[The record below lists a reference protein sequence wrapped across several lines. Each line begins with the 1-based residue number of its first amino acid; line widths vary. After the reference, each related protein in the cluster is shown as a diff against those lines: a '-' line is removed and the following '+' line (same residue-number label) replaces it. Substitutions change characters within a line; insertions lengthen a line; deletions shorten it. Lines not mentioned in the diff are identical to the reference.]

1 MKKSHFE
8 NLKQKHYEL
17 RDKSAVLSE
26 AQKDYLRAIGVSEAK
41 LNVITNGEVADLI
54 KTCDIKFPEY
64 IRKYIDRSVLLSEI
78 EESNRVIK
86 KIMSTEGLTVDLQYP
101 VNEIVH
107 PASSNCHIFRGER
120 AKLLLGG
127 EDNVHFHN
135 NAFPLSTYDDN
146 GNLIYL
152 PLNPDP
158 GTTEYDIKCDIL
170 EDHLNDVSLYVK
182 KLYKSY
188 TKPQLQVV

>member
-1 MKKSHFE
+1 MFIFKKRMLILILFILTIFLTTATIPICASDESESTTATIEQLE

-86 KIMSTEGLTVDLQYP
+86 RIMSTEGLTVDLQYP

-135 NAFPLSTYDDN
+135 NFR
-146 GNLIYL
+146 
-152 PLNPDP
+152 
-158 GTTEYDIKCDIL
+158 KCYGHSIL
-170 EDHLNDVSLYVK
+170 Y
-182 KLYKSY
+182 
-188 TKPQLQVV
+188 